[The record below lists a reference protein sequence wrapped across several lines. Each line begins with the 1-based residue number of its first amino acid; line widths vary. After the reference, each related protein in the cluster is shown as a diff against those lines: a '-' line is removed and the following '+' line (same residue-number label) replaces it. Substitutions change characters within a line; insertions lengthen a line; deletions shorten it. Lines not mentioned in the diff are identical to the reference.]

1 MKFRANDYNK
11 GEILKIIRQSTNLT
25 QKEFAEKMGKS
36 TRTIE
41 DYEAGKQ
48 NYNIEFLKEVAEK
61 FNIII
66 YFENKN

>member
-41 DYEAGKQ
+41 DYESGIV
-48 NYNIEFLKEVAEK
+48 NYNMQFLKDVAK
-61 FNIII
+61 QFNFDIII
-66 YFENKN
+66 KRK

>member
-41 DYEAGKQ
+41 DYESGIV
-48 NYNIEFLKEVAEK
+48 NYNMQFFKDVAKK
-61 FNIII
+61 FNVEIII
-66 YFENKN
+66 QRR